1 MTYQLPASKGTSR
14 TASPTGCAPVHS
26 KPRKSCSP
34 PLPPSFFCSSVT
46 QLRGMQL
53 GDTVP
58 TLSNR
63 SAYTKAT
70 TPIAPATG
78 QLTHSHR

>member
-1 MTYQLPASKGTSR
+1 LS
-14 TASPTGCAPVHS
+14 
-26 KPRKSCSP
+26 
-34 PLPPSFFCSSVT
+34 PSFFCSSVT
-46 QLRGMQL
+46 VYRGMQL
-53 GDTVP
+53 DDIVP

-63 SAYTKAT
+63 NAYAKAT